1 LEPQQTE
8 EAKRQNTPST
18 RSCGRA
24 DVQLILYSARYEP
37 IVKPRHPIRLGG
49 GFGSQMQAKVR
60 QLVKNLNFTQNPP
73 VFEKRRMQ
81 GFLIEA
87 TILVACLVIALTA
100 ETTALP

>member
-60 QLVKNLNFTQNPP
+60 QISISLKIPP